1 MQEAALMCGLF
12 VVRHSER
19 SEAIQTRVAIN
30 VGEMPA
36 TTLLEPHAR
45 PLDCFASLAM
55 TILVERV
62 QISPSSL
69 RGAKGDA
76 AIHLR
81 VAGSRWIATAL
92 CASQ

>member
-1 MQEAALMCGLF
+1 MRGLF
-12 VVRHSER
+12 VMRHCER
-19 SEAIQTRVAIN
+19 REAIQTRVAGN

-36 TTLLEPHAR
+36 TMLPEPHRRA
-45 PLDCFASLAM
+45 LDSFASLAM